1 MGTAKVG
8 KHGGRDWR
16 PAPALLTACLI
27 SRPDCS
33 ADYRCA
39 GTMLT
44 GNFITS
50 IRFRALGAS
59 AAKDYST
66 RTGVRPGAVF
76 STFVA
81 DVIVPLPNPV
91 PGPRTKS
98 G

>member
-1 MGTAKVG
+1 MGTAEVG

-16 PAPALLTACLI
+16 PAPALLTACRI
-27 SRPDCS
+27 SRSGGS

-44 GNFITS
+44 GNS
-50 IRFRALGAS
+50 IKSPPSPLAPRRTG
-59 AAKDYST
+59 YST
-66 RTGVRPGAVF
+66 RTGVSPAQRSAFAV
-76 STFVA
+76 A
-81 DVIVPLPNPV
+81 RCAEPPIGV